1 MSQPI
6 VGIVSSNEL
15 IEKGTYKKPV
25 QDVNDDYLNMIYK
38 YGGVPIIIPNTNSFV
53 SLKSFIDKMDALLLI
68 GGEDVSDR
76 CYSGKKSENPRD
88 NFEIEIYKYF
98 SNFFSF
104 EYVLLYSSFHQ
115 FGFLIISIL
124 SDVVPE
130 VVAYSYSIPSFIS
143 KLCGKLDTISFFV
156 KYLPI

>member
-25 QDVNDDYLNMIYK
+25 HDVNDDYLNMIYK
-38 YGGVPIIIPNTNSFV
+38 HGGVPIIIPNTNSFV
-53 SLKSFIDKMDALLLI
+53 SLKLFIDKIDALLLI

-76 CYSGKKSENPRD
+76 CYLGKKSENPRD

-98 SNFFSF
+98 KQNKKP
-104 EYVLLYSSFHQ
+104 
-115 FGFLIISIL
+115 IL
-124 SDVVPE
+124 GICRGRRNIKE
-130 VVAYSYSIPSFIS
+130 H
-143 KLCGKLDTISFFV
+143 
-156 KYLPI
+156 

>member
-98 SNFFSF
+98 K
-104 EYVLLYSSFHQ
+104 H
-115 FGFLIISIL
+115 
-124 SDVVPE
+124 
-130 VVAYSYSIPSFIS
+130 IS
-143 KLCGKLDTISFFV
+143 KKKETPIKEFLFIILFLFFF
-156 KYLPI
+156 Y